1 MASSYTFEKQLVMKE
16 RKFAK
21 SISKDKIIYGREGDE
36 EDTVV
41 IRSFYPTS
49 YKLFGVKGIENIRR
63 CFDALLMLCNVKHDS
78 LVG

>member
-1 MASSYTFEKQLVMKE
+1 MKE

-49 YKLFGVKGIENIRR
+49 HKLFKGIENIRQ
-63 CFDALLMLCNVKHDS
+63 CFDALLMLCNVKRDT
-78 LVG
+78 LVKKSRFIQTKTFEEHF